1 MKTFEA
7 GKADILY
14 NPIQESNCKYSLKTD
29 ASKLGWSTNLAQ
41 SMLVKA
47 LIWEKES
54 LILFIYFE
62 ILQLNFEP
70 SLKLWWC
77 RVWDL
82 FGLQIPMT
90 PGGFEV
96 STGVADL
103 CWDTS
108 AQA

>member
-70 SLKLWWC
+70 SLKL
-77 RVWDL
+77 
-82 FGLQIPMT
+82 
-90 PGGFEV
+90 
-96 STGVADL
+96 
-103 CWDTS
+103 
-108 AQA
+108 

>member
-14 NPIQESNCKYSLKTD
+14 NPIQESNSKYSLKID

-41 SMLVKA
+41 SMLVEA

-62 ILQLNFEP
+62 ILQLNFEL
-70 SLKLWWC
+70 SLKL
-77 RVWDL
+77 
-82 FGLQIPMT
+82 
-90 PGGFEV
+90 
-96 STGVADL
+96 
-103 CWDTS
+103 
-108 AQA
+108 